1 MCDFFNFFY
10 SLSVLLRENTEDC
23 LYFWG
28 KIQKIVCTSEGNTQ
42 DCLYFWGKYRRLS
55 LNIELIILL
64 VESAGKKR
72 NSVFPSEVQ
81 TIFCVS
87 LRSTDDL
94 LYFPSEVQMIFCIFP
109 QKYRWSCVISLR
121 STDNEYKKFAKKAY
135 FSLLKTK
142 MIKIIYEKF
151 DFFKVHS
158 PP

>member
-1 MCDFFNFFY
+1 MNFLISF
-10 SLSVLLRENTEDC
+10 THC

-28 KIQKIVCTSEGNTQ
+28 KIQKIVCTSEGKYRRSSVLLRENTE
-42 DCLYFWGKYRRLS
+42 DRLYFWGKYTRLS
-55 LNIELIILL
+55 VLLREIQKIKSQYWTYNIACRI
-64 VESAGKKR
+64 SRGKKETLYFPQKYR
-72 NSVFPSEVQ
+72 QSSV
-81 TIFCVS
+81 
-87 LRSTDDL
+87 
-94 LYFPSEVQMIFCIFP
+94 FPSEVQMIFCIFP